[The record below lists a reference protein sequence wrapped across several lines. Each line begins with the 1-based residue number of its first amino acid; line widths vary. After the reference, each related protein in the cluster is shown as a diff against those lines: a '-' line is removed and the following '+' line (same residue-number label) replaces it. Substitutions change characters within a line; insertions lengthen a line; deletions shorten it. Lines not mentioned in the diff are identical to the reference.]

1 MIELLFETR
10 GILLS
15 LGESATA
22 SASLSATI
30 TIELSMFPQKKIY
43 LPSGRILEKAR
54 WQMII
59 SETVE
64 PQPGD
69 AGSMGAVTTE
79 QDGDIDHC
87 FILINPDSA
96 RFAELREMFK
106 GGHASEITVGV
117 DGLTDNN
124 DFSKKWDTGRMP
136 ALTVQSISF
145 DFPLP
150 QSEA

>member
-1 MIELLFETR
+1 MTELLFETR

-15 LGESATA
+15 LGESA

-54 WQMII
+54 WKMII
-59 SETVE
+59 IETFE
-64 PQPGD
+64 APPGGT
-69 AGSMGAVTTE
+69 ASMGSITTE
-79 QDGDIDHC
+79 EDGDIDHC
-87 FILINPDSA
+87 FVSINHGSA

-106 GGHASEITVGV
+106 GGHASEITVRV
-117 DGLTDNN
+117 DGLIDSS

-136 ALTVQSISF
+136 ALNVESISF

>member
-1 MIELLFETR
+1 MTEFMFETR

-15 LGESATA
+15 LGESA

-30 TIELSMFPQKKIY
+30 TIDLSMPPQRKVY

-54 WQMII
+54 WKMII
-59 SETVE
+59 TETFE
-64 PQPGD
+64 PQPG
-69 AGSMGAVTTE
+69 GSDFMGAVTTE
-79 QDGDIDHC
+79 EDGDTDHC
-87 FILINPDSA
+87 FVSINYDSA

-106 GGHASEITVGV
+106 GGHASEITVRV
-117 DGLTDNN
+117 DGLIDSS
-124 DFSKKWDTGRMP
+124 DFSKKWDTGQTP
-136 ALTVQSISF
+136 VLNVESISF